1 MWNFE
6 IDDERQA
13 IEACASMPETTF
25 RAMRGAFDGT
35 ALRAF
40 RDVPNRRAY
49 EAVIVAHIAA
59 DYSPDDGRDC
69 RAIVVLRANGDH
81 VAHWP
86 ITITEACS

>member
-59 DYSPDDGRDC
+59 GSAIDAPEDC
-69 RAIVVLRANGDH
+69 DCCDCTEHQHSAMPVIAIAYG
-81 VAHWP
+81 
-86 ITITEACS
+86 EAF